1 MFVPWEPQ
9 DENVPQ
15 QDEYFDVTAFG
26 APKTKAAPAGYIPVN
41 PHEIVPN
48 EKKLT
53 KKDKEH
59 LTVNTQSF
67 DYLIKSNVTLLQFVL
82 FSNFPKKICL
92 FFKIYDLF

>member
-67 DYLIKSNVTLLQFVL
+67 DYLIKSYVTISIVL
-82 FSNFPKKICL
+82 HLSKKNL
-92 FFKIYDLF
+92 FILNL